1 MARVILSRG
10 GARFKDRVLPAAM
23 ERVQRKPAGTDDG
36 ARPMPDI
43 LVAVL
48 TGGLPAEAACTGALA
63 DGVHSADVILN
74 LLAPPSI
81 EDRTLFHCC
90 SAAVADPELTC
101 ASGLCRG
108 ARVCFRPLAMW

>member
-23 ERVQRKPAGTDDG
+23 ERVRRKPAGTDDG
-36 ARPMPDI
+36 DRPMLDI

-63 DGVHSADVILN
+63 DGVQPADVILN
-74 LLAPPSI
+74 LLARQRDPCPPTLSPRLLS
-81 EDRTLFHCC
+81 RTGRFFT
-90 SAAVADPELTC
+90 AAAPQW
-101 ASGLCRG
+101 
-108 ARVCFRPLAMW
+108 PIPN